1 MPSTDR
7 PHIRLLEPADVPALL
22 TIIADSRA
30 EYGIAERGVELLE
43 PADRALYATYQRQ
56 RSLYF
61 VAVSGAAVSGGEIV
75 GGAGIAPLAGA
86 DPLTCELQRMYL
98 RRDARGRSIG
108 NALLEHCL
116 KAARQLLFVRC
127 YLETISQMQAA
138 LRFYA
143 RNGFREL
150 QAPLGRTDHQH
161 NDRWLVRHLR
171 ASARGRI
178 PGTSPLTYP
187 PNPELVSHP
196 VNVGIANVVPS
207 VDSRRVPSVATIPEE
222 RLCLMAQCAER
233 PSG

>member
-22 TIIADSRA
+22 AIIADSRA

-61 VAVSGAAVSGGEIV
+61 VAVSGGDIV

-98 RRDARGRSIG
+98 HRGARGRGIG
-108 NALLEHCL
+108 NALLVHCL
-116 KAARQLLFVRC
+116 KTARQLLFVRC
-127 YLETISQMQAA
+127 YLETISQMQPA
-138 LRFYA
+138 LQFYA

-150 QAPLGRTDHQH
+150 HAPLGRAGHSH
-161 NDRWLVRHLR
+161 NDRWLVRPLR
-171 ASARGRI
+171 ASAR
-178 PGTSPLTYP
+178 
-187 PNPELVSHP
+187 
-196 VNVGIANVVPS
+196 
-207 VDSRRVPSVATIPEE
+207 DCVA
-222 RLCLMAQCAER
+222 
-233 PSG
+233 